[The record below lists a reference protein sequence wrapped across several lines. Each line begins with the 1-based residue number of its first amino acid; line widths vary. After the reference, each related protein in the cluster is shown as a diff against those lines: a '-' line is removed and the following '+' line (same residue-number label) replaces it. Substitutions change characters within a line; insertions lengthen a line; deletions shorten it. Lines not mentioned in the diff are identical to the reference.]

1 MFNKKN
7 SIITVTVLL
16 VILLIAGYLYEQGEA
31 RAYLGETQGKSINI
45 NQVNYNYELYGQGDY
60 TVIVNGS
67 AGESLLHRQALKEKF
82 EGKAR
87 LLFYDRP
94 GYPSS
99 EGEFKT
105 PEDVAKDLHF
115 MFRKFG
121 FDMKFI
127 FVGEEYGSLVM
138 EEYIKLYP
146 EEVIGGIFINPLGQ
160 SVGSEEIK
168 RYVDRETA
176 SFFSKK
182 ILGYVGL
189 PRLLQNMGIIDFYN
203 QTSFRSQEEKEK
215 YANVMLSREMMA
227 VVEQELNVLTE
238 SKPDPIKPS
247 ILGSSPLIVM
257 TSEKNKV
264 EFNQENY
271 LLYSDDSELFIYA
284 DSIKDLGFQQPED
297 IVSMLNGL
305 VDKLIRQSFR

>member
-7 SIITVTVLL
+7 IIIGAMVLF
-16 VILLIAGYLYEQGEA
+16 VIMLIAGYLYEQGEA
-31 RAYLGETQGKSINI
+31 RTYLSETQGKNITI
-45 NQVNYNYELYGQGDY
+45 NQVNYNYELYGEGDY

-82 EGKAR
+82 KGKAR
-87 LLFYDRP
+87 LFFYDRP

-99 EGEFKT
+99 DGAFKT

-146 EEVIGGIFINPLGQ
+146 EEVIGAVFINPLGQ
-160 SVGSEEIK
+160 SLGSEEVK
-168 RYVDRETA
+168 RYVDRQTA
-176 SFFSKK
+176 SFSSKK

-189 PRLLQNMGIIDFYN
+189 PRFLQNMGIMDFYN
-203 QTSFRSQEEKEK
+203 QMSFRSEEEKEK

-227 VVEQELNVLTE
+227 VVEQELNLLTKSEPE
-238 SKPDPIKPS
+238 SIAPS
-247 ILGSSPLIVM
+247 ILGSSPLIIM
-257 TSEKNKV
+257 TSEKNKA

-271 LLYSDDSELFIYA
+271 LSYSDDSELFIYA

-305 VDKLIRQSFR
+305 VDKIIRQSFR